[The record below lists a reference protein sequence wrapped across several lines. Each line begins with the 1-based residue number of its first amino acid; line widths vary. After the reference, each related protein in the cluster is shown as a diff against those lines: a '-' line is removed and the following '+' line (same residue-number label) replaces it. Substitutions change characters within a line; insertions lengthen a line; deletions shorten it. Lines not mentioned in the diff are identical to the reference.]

1 MIKNKTV
8 IISCAGVGKR
18 LGRGVPKAIVEVCDD
33 AIILRTL
40 KLLDDVEDVRIVV
53 GYRAEKV
60 IEKVLSYRRD
70 VIFVFNHDYLN
81 TGTGASVLLAAKNAK
96 ELILTIDGDIIIHPD
111 DMRGL
116 LEEKN
121 EFVGAMDISTEDPV
135 FIRAKNNMALGF
147 SREQGQYE
155 WTGITQLETKHL
167 CETTGHTLTLV
178 EPRLPLPI
186 KKIRM
191 KEIDTE
197 NDFLIAYD
205 WVKNGYK
212 E

>member
-8 IISCAGVGKR
+8 IISCAGIGKR
-18 LGRGVPKAIVEVCDD
+18 LGRGIPKAIVEVCGEEM
-33 AIILRTL
+33 ILRTL

-53 GYRAEKV
+53 GYQAEKV
-60 IEKVLSYRRD
+60 IEKALSYRRD
-70 VIFVFNHDYLN
+70 VIFVFNRNYLD

-96 ELILTIDGDIIIHPD
+96 EFILTIDGDIIIHPD
-111 DMRGL
+111 DMKKILQEDG
-116 LEEKN
+116 
-121 EFVGAMDISTEDPV
+121 EFVGVMDISTEDPV
-135 FIRAKNNMALGF
+135 FVKTENDMAIGF
-147 SREQGQYE
+147 SRESGEYE
-155 WTGITQLETKHL
+155 WTGVTQLKTKHL

-178 EPRLPLPI
+178 EPRLPLPF

-212 E
+212 N

>member
-1 MIKNKTV
+1 
-8 IISCAGVGKR
+8 
-18 LGRGVPKAIVEVCDD
+18 
-33 AIILRTL
+33 
-40 KLLDDVEDVRIVV
+40 
-53 GYRAEKV
+53 
-60 IEKVLSYRRD
+60 
-70 VIFVFNHDYLN
+70 
-81 TGTGASVLLAAKNAK
+81 
-96 ELILTIDGDIIIHPD
+96 
-111 DMRGL
+111 MREL